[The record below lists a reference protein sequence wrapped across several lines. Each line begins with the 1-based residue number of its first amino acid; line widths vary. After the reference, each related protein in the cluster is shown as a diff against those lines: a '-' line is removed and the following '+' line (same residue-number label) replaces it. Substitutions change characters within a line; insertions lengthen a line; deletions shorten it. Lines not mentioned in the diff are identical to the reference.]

1 MEEDEE
7 EIKYEIFPWALGKN
21 WRKQFPR
28 FLQQRDL
35 LWARINFRAAVSRRC
50 CEEVHISMIAKGRLI
65 NSLFAA
71 LGKLY
76 CFAFPEDPS
85 VFVFFLFLLKLYLFI
100 SWCVSPISVLQV
112 MAIAPSHFVW
122 KRVRSEH
129 HSGAQRQYGDQEHTI
144 IPRGPSASPLSCAL
158 CNQGTRSHQGPGFL
172 SPSRGPSAQ
181 TSSPA
186 LPHPFTSILSLEITP
201 PRASLQKTVGTK
213 IQAQHL
219 SSCCVGEVPSRYHL
233 NTCTPLEYLGKIS
246 CLKIP

>member
-85 VFVFFLFLLKLYLFI
+85 VFVFF
-100 SWCVSPISVLQV
+100 
-112 MAIAPSHFVW
+112 
-122 KRVRSEH
+122 
-129 HSGAQRQYGDQEHTI
+129 
-144 IPRGPSASPLSCAL
+144 SC
-158 CNQGTRSHQGPGFL
+158 
-172 SPSRGPSAQ
+172 
-181 TSSPA
+181 
-186 LPHPFTSILSLEITP
+186 
-201 PRASLQKTVGTK
+201 
-213 IQAQHL
+213 
-219 SSCCVGEVPSRYHL
+219 
-233 NTCTPLEYLGKIS
+233 
-246 CLKIP
+246 